1 MSYFCEPALHNSMLF
16 IPSRQ
21 NNMDNKL
28 DFHLPTVK
36 SLVDT
41 NKQVNDELQQYN
53 DELNIILNK
62 YESDLD
68 EIKTLLKQ
76 VIFNNQNS
84 LPENMYSIKAQY
96 NTTVVPDNKKAQPLE
111 GGNSTKI
118 VACGISTRQN

>member
-1 MSYFCEPALHNSMLF
+1 
-16 IPSRQ
+16 
-21 NNMDNKL
+21 MDNKL

-36 SLVDT
+36 VLVDT

-62 YESDLD
+62 YESDFD

-84 LPENMYSIKAQY
+84 LPENMYSRKAQY

-118 VACGISTRQN
+118 VACGISTRQNSNVTLLWT